1 MFLICDADFIR
12 KHSPGKY
19 VWSTNFSFRFSIV
32 GSPRNVMLS
41 LFRADSRFYF
51 VLLHPAEQGYSV
63 ILPEKLQN
71 GSWNVYRYSYHSSG
85 IFQYANHTI
94 YWMPFFFSS
103 RSSRSPLKLI
113 TRFPEHPDIATLHDN
128 FQSVSS
134 TFLVV
139 SKMNSYITKWK
150 CLKSPSSI
158 AITNMRI

>member
-1 MFLICDADFIR
+1 MVLHEMSCFLFFVPTRDSILFYYILQSRATVSFYLRSCKMEVGMYTGIPITPQA
-12 KHSPGKY
+12 
-19 VWSTNFSFRFSIV
+19 FS
-32 GSPRNVMLS
+32 NMLITQYIEC
-41 LFRADSRFYF
+41 LFF
-51 VLLHPAEQGYSV
+51 L
-63 ILPEKLQN
+63 
-71 GSWNVYRYSYHSSG
+71 
-85 IFQYANHTI
+85 
-94 YWMPFFFSS
+94 SS